1 MATCRCQSVYR
12 DLDYSRAA
20 DHPGVIACRL
30 ESNPGCGFV
39 RLQVSVVSP
48 GDYNC
53 AQRMGLTS
61 GTKLGPYEILSP
73 LGAGGMGEVYLAR
86 DTRLGRDVA
95 VKVLPAH
102 LSSNPDLRQRM
113 EREAK
118 AISSLNHPHICTLH
132 DVGSQD
138 GVEFLVMERLEG
150 ETLAD
155 RLHRGALPLDEALI
169 IGIQIADALDKAHA
183 RGIVHRDLK
192 PANIMLTKN
201 GPKLM
206 DFGLAKPAPVLS
218 SASGAGSLTPS
229 TPTMSVTALSGS
241 ASPLTQKGTV
251 VGTFQYMAPEVL
263 QGAEADAR
271 SDIFSFGCV
280 IYEAVTGRRAFEGKS
295 QFSVLGAILD
305 KEPERISAVR
315 PSSPPRVDETVCR
328 CLAKNPEQRYGCMH
342 DVKIQ
347 LQALAEAG
355 PQAAGAQAERMEH
368 APARLRLAWL
378 VAGIATLIAFSVGIA
393 YIFQAPKPPPVVRSS
408 ILPPAGT
415 AFVTML
421 PSSGPAVL
429 SPDGTRLAFTAR
441 DEKGRVL
448 LYVRPLTSLTA
459 QPLPGTEDASYPFW
473 SPDSREVGFFVPGKL
488 RKTSASGGPPQ
499 NVCDAVNGRGG
510 AWGQDMIVFTP
521 SASQPLLRV
530 PVAGG
535 TPEPASK
542 LDTSRV
548 ENSHRW
554 PWFLPDGKHFLFW
567 ARSSR
572 GTQESMLY
580 VGEPGSLQAKALMKS
595 ESTAVYASGHLLFM
609 RDQSLMAQPFDPR
622 RIELS
627 GEPVPIAEHVAV
639 NGATARP
646 LFTASQTGTLVY
658 QSGET
663 SGGWN
668 LLWFDRS
675 GKQTGSIAQV
685 DRYLNPALSPD
696 GNRLAVMI
704 FAGAQGI
711 GDIWVFDL
719 TRGTSTRLTF
729 GGDSHSNPVWTPDGK
744 TVFYASTAKGPPH
757 IYAKAAD
764 GSGPERSVLETPDTV
779 ELSRSFSPDG
789 RFLVYER
796 RLAKSE
802 TGYHL
807 WALPLFGDGKPFPI
821 VQDASDESL
830 PAVSPDGKW
839 MAYRSNESGRQEI
852 YITAFPAGGA
862 KWQVST
868 NGGTAAKWRRDG
880 KELFFLD
887 PTDKIVAVDVNASG
901 NAVRLGTP
909 RDLFQTIGIQREYG
923 PFDVTAD
930 GKKFLLNSGN
940 LKEGS
945 DPFTLVLNW
954 PAELKK

>member
-1 MATCRCQSVYR
+1 MA
-12 DLDYSRAA
+12 
-20 DHPGVIACRL
+20 
-30 ESNPGCGFV
+30 
-39 RLQVSVVSP
+39 
-48 GDYNC
+48 
-53 AQRMGLTS
+53 LTP
-61 GTKLGPYEILSP
+61 GTKLGPYEILSV

-95 VKVLPAH
+95 IKVLPAH
-102 LSSNPDLRQRM
+102 LSSDPDLRQRM

-138 GVEFLVMERLEG
+138 GVDFLVMERLQG

-155 RLHRGALPLDEALI
+155 RLHRGALPLDEALN

-192 PANIMLTKN
+192 PANIMLTEN

-206 DFGLAKPAPVLS
+206 DFGLAKPAPGVS

-229 TPTMSVTALSGS
+229 TPTMSVAALSGS
-241 ASPLTQKGTV
+241 ASPLTQKGTL

-305 KEPERISAVR
+305 REPERVSAAR
-315 PSSPPRVDETVCR
+315 PSSPPRLDETVGR
-328 CLAKNPEQRYGCMH
+328 CLAKNPDQRYGCMH
-342 DVKIQ
+342 DVRIQ
-347 LQALAEAG
+347 LEALSQAG
-355 PQAAGAQAERMEH
+355 PQAGFTPAGSLKPSPSAT
-368 APARLRLAWL
+368 RLPWL
-378 VAGIATLIAFSVGIA
+378 VAGIAALVALGVGAA
-393 YIFQAPKPPPVVRSS
+393 YIFQAPQPTPVVQAS
-408 ILPPAGT
+408 ILPPVGT

-421 PSSGPAVL
+421 PSSGPPVL

-441 DEKGRVL
+441 DDRSKAL
-448 LYVRPLTSLTA
+448 LYVRSLTSLTA
-459 QPLPGTEDASYPFW
+459 QPLPGTDDAIYPFW
-473 SPDSREVGFFVPGKL
+473 SPDSRELGFFADGKL
-488 RKTSASGGPPQ
+488 KKINAGGGPPQ
-499 NVCDAVNGRGG
+499 NVCEAVNGRGG
-510 AWGQDMIVFTP
+510 AWSQDGTIVFTP
-521 SASQPLLRV
+521 SATQGLFRV
-530 PVAGG
+530 SAAGG
-535 TPEPASK
+535 TPEAASK
-542 LDTSRV
+542 LDSSRG

-567 ARSSR
+567 ARSSH
-572 GTQESMLY
+572 GSQESQLF
-580 VGEPGSLQAKALMKS
+580 VGQLGTLQAKAIGKN
-595 ESTAVYASGHLLFM
+595 ESVAVYASGHILFM
-609 RDQSLMAQPFDPR
+609 RDQSLMAQPFDLR
-622 RIELS
+622 RVEPS

-646 LFTASQTGTLVY
+646 LFSASQTGALIY
-658 QSGET
+658 QSGES
-663 SGGWN
+663 SGGWD
-668 LLWFDRS
+668 LLWFDRD
-675 GKQTGSIAQV
+675 GKRTGAIAQA
-685 DRYLNPALSPD
+685 DRYLAPTLSPD
-696 GNRLAVMI
+696 GKSLAVMI

-744 TVFYASTAKGPPH
+744 TIFYASTAKGPPH

-764 GSGPERSVLETPDTV
+764 GSGPERAVLENTDAV
-779 ELSRSFSPDG
+779 ELPWSPSPDG
-789 RFLVYER
+789 RFLVYQR
-796 RLAKSE
+796 RTANE

-807 WALPLFGDGKPFPI
+807 WVLPLSGDGKPFPI
-821 VQDASDESL
+821 LQDAFDERA
-830 PAVSPDGKW
+830 PAVSPEGKW
-839 MAYRSNESGRQEI
+839 MAYESSESGRREI

-868 NGGTAAKWRRDG
+868 DGGTAAKWRRDG

-909 RDLFQTIGIQREYG
+909 HDLFQTVGIQREYG

-940 LKEGS
+940 LREGS

-954 PAELKK
+954 PVELKK

>member
-1 MATCRCQSVYR
+1 V
-12 DLDYSRAA
+12 
-20 DHPGVIACRL
+20 
-30 ESNPGCGFV
+30 
-39 RLQVSVVSP
+39 
-48 GDYNC
+48 
-53 AQRMGLTS
+53 GLTA
-61 GTKLGPYEILSP
+61 GTKLGPYEIKEP
-73 LGAGGMGEVYLAR
+73 LGAGGMGEVYRAL

-95 VKVLPAH
+95 IKVLPAH
-102 LSSNPDLRQRM
+102 LSSNPDLKQRM
-113 EREAK
+113 EREAR

-138 GVEFLVMERLEG
+138 GVDFLVMEHLEG

-155 RLHRGALPLDEALI
+155 RLHRGALPLDEALK
-169 IGIQIADALDKAHA
+169 IGIQIADALDKAHG

-206 DFGLAKPAPVLS
+206 DFGLAKPAPGLS

-229 TPTMSVTALSGS
+229 TPTMSVAALSGS

-263 QGAEADAR
+263 QGGEADAR

-280 IYEAVTGRRAFEGKS
+280 IYEMVTGRRAFEGKS

-315 PSSPPRVDETVCR
+315 PSSPPRLDETVSC
-328 CLAKNPEQRYGCMH
+328 CLAKNPDQRYGCMH
-342 DVKIQ
+342 DVRIQ
-347 LQALAEAG
+347 LEALAEAG
-355 PQAAGAQAERMEH
+355 PHAAGAQAEPVRSG
-368 APARLRLAWL
+368 PASPLPWL
-378 VAGIATLIAFSVGIA
+378 VAGISVLAALIVGA
-393 YIFQAPKPPPVVRSS
+393 VYIFQAPKATPVVRSS
-408 ILPPAGT
+408 ILPPADT

-421 PSSGPAVL
+421 PSSGPPVL

-441 DEKGRVL
+441 DEKSRVL

-488 RKTSASGGPPQ
+488 KRISASGGPAQ

-510 AWGQDMIVFTP
+510 AWGQDVIVFTP
-521 SASQPLLRV
+521 SATQPLFWVLA
-530 PVAGG
+530 AGG

-542 LDTSRV
+542 FDPSRA

-572 GTQESMLY
+572 GSQESQLF
-580 VGEPGSLQAKALMKS
+580 VGDVGSLQAKPLAKS

-622 RIELS
+622 RLELS

-639 NGATARP
+639 NGATAHP
-646 LFTASQTGTLVY
+646 LFTASQTGTLLY

-668 LLWFDRS
+668 LLWFDRD
-675 GKQTGSIAQV
+675 GKRTGSIAQV
-685 DRYLNPALSPD
+685 DRYLFPTLSPD

-704 FAGAQGI
+704 FSGAQGI
-711 GDIWVFDL
+711 GDVWIFDL
-719 TRGTSTRLTF
+719 ARGTSTRLTF
-729 GGDSHSNPVWTPDGK
+729 GGASHVNPVWTPDGK
-744 TVFYASTAKGPPH
+744 NIFYGSTAKGPPH
-757 IYAKAAD
+757 IYTKAAD
-764 GSGPERSVLETPDTV
+764 GSGPERIVLESADTV
-779 ELSRSFSPDG
+779 ELPQSFSPDG
-789 RFLVYER
+789 RFLVYGRHMSKTE
-796 RLAKSE
+796 AGS
-802 TGYHL
+802 HL
-807 WALPLFGDGKPFPI
+807 WVLPLSGDGKPFPI
-821 VQDASDESL
+821 VQDVFDESS

-839 MAYRSNESGRQEI
+839 MVYQSNESGRREI
-852 YITAFPAGGA
+852 YVTAFPAGGA

-868 NGGTAAKWRRDG
+868 SGGTSAKWRGDG

-887 PTDKIVAVDVNASG
+887 PTDKVVGVDVNASG

-909 RDLFQTIGIQREYG
+909 HDLFQTVGIQREYG
-923 PFDVTAD
+923 PFDVSAD

>member
-1 MATCRCQSVYR
+1 MA
-12 DLDYSRAA
+12 LAA
-20 DHPGVIACRL
+20 
-30 ESNPGCGFV
+30 
-39 RLQVSVVSP
+39 
-48 GDYNC
+48 
-53 AQRMGLTS
+53 
-61 GTKLGPYEILSP
+61 GTKLGPYEIQAP
-73 LGAGGMGEVYLAR
+73 LGAGGMGEVYRAR

-95 VKVLPAH
+95 IKVLPAH
-102 LSSNPDLRQRM
+102 LSDNPDLKQRM
-113 EREAK
+113 EREAR

-138 GVEFLVMERLEG
+138 GVAFLVMEYLEG

-155 RLHRGALPLDEALI
+155 RLHRGELPLDEALK
-169 IGIQIADALDKAHA
+169 IGIQIAGALDKAHA

-206 DFGLAKPAPVLS
+206 DFGLAKPAPGLS
-218 SASGAGSLTPS
+218 AASGASPLTPS
-229 TPTMSVTALSGS
+229 TPTMSVAALSGS
-241 ASPLTQKGTV
+241 ASPLTQRGTV

-280 IYEAVTGRRAFEGKS
+280 LYEIFTGRRAFEGKS

-305 KEPERISAVR
+305 KEPERISVVM
-315 PSSPPRVDETVCR
+315 PTSPPRLDETVWR
-328 CLAKNPEQRYGCMH
+328 CLTKNPEQRYGCMH
-342 DVKIQ
+342 DVRIQ
-347 LQALAEAG
+347 LEALAEGG
-355 PQAAGAQAERMEH
+355 PQAGDMPAESAKH
-368 APARLRLAWL
+368 GPSGSGLAWV
-378 VAGIATLIAFSVGIA
+378 VAGIAVLVALGVGAI
-393 YIFQAPKPPPVVRSS
+393 YVFQAPKAASVVRSS
-408 ILPPAGT
+408 ILPPTGT

-421 PSSGPAVL
+421 PSSGPPVL

-441 DEKGRVL
+441 DEKSKVL

-459 QPLPGTEDASYPFW
+459 QPLPGTEDATYPFW

-488 RKTSASGGPPQ
+488 KRISAGGGPPQ
-499 NVCDAVNGRGG
+499 NVCDAVSGRGG
-510 AWGQDMIVFTP
+510 TWGQDGVIVFTP
-521 SASQPLLRV
+521 SATQPLFRV
-530 PVAGG
+530 AAAGG
-535 TPEPASK
+535 TPEPASRFD
-542 LDTSRV
+542 LSRAD
-548 ENSHRW
+548 NSHRW

-572 GTQESMLY
+572 GSQESQLF
-580 VGEPGSLQAKALMKS
+580 VGELGSLQAKALAKS

-658 QSGET
+658 QNGET

-668 LLWFDRS
+668 LLWFNRD

-685 DRYLNPALSPD
+685 DRYLGATLSPD

-704 FAGAQGI
+704 YAGAQGI
-711 GDIWVFDL
+711 GDIWIFDL

-729 GGDSHSNPVWTPDGK
+729 GGDSHLNPLWTPDGK
-744 TVFYASTAKGPPH
+744 TVFYSSTAKGPPH

-764 GSGPERSVLETPDTV
+764 GSGPERSVLESTDTV
-779 ELSRSFSPDG
+779 ELPRSFSPDG

-796 RLAKSE
+796 RMAKSE

-807 WALPLFGDGKPFPI
+807 WVLPLSGDGKPFPI
-821 VQDASDESL
+821 VQDAFDESL

-868 NGGTAAKWRRDG
+868 NGGTSAKWRRDS

-909 RDLFQTIGIQREYG
+909 HDLFQTVGIQREYG
-923 PFDVTAD
+923 AFDVTAD

-945 DPFTLVLNW
+945 DPFTLVLYW
-954 PAELKK
+954 PTELKK

>member
-1 MATCRCQSVYR
+1 
-12 DLDYSRAA
+12 
-20 DHPGVIACRL
+20 
-30 ESNPGCGFV
+30 
-39 RLQVSVVSP
+39 
-48 GDYNC
+48 
-53 AQRMGLTS
+53 MGLAA
-61 GTKLGPYEILSP
+61 GTKLGPYEIQAP
-73 LGAGGMGEVYLAR
+73 LGAGGMGEVYRAC
-86 DTRLGRDVA
+86 DARLGREVA
-95 VKVLPAH
+95 IKVLPAH

-138 GVEFLVMERLEG
+138 GVDFLVMELLEG
-150 ETLAD
+150 ETLAE
-155 RLHRGALPLDEALI
+155 RLQRGALPLDEALKTA
-169 IGIQIADALDKAHA
+169 IQIADALDKAHA

-206 DFGLAKPAPVLS
+206 DFGLAKPAPGLGAV
-218 SASGAGSLTPS
+218 SGAGSLTPS
-229 TPTMSVTALSGS
+229 TPTMTVAALSGS
-241 ASPLTQKGTV
+241 ASPLTQKGTL

-271 SDIFSFGCV
+271 SDIFSFGCA
-280 IYEAVTGRRAFEGKS
+280 IYEMVTGRRAFEGKS

-305 KEPERISAVR
+305 KEPERISAAR
-315 PSSPPRVDETVCR
+315 PSSPPRLDETVRR
-328 CLAKNPEQRYGCMH
+328 CLVKNPEQRYGCMH
-342 DVKIQ
+342 DVRIQ
-347 LQALAEAG
+347 LEALADSG
-355 PQAAGAQAERMEH
+355 LQPRSAESSK
-368 APARLRLAWL
+368 PGQSRLPWL
-378 VAGIATLIAFSVGIA
+378 IAGIVAFAALGVGAA
-393 YIFQAPKPPPVVRSS
+393 YLFQAPKSALVVRSS

-421 PSSGPAVL
+421 PSSGPPVL
-429 SPDGTRLAFTAR
+429 SPDGTRLTFTAR
-441 DEKGRVL
+441 DEKSRVL

-473 SPDSREVGFFVPGKL
+473 SRDSREVGFFVPGKL
-488 RKTSASGGPPQ
+488 KKINADGGPAQ
-499 NVCDAVNGRGG
+499 SVCDAVNGRGG
-510 AWGQDMIVFTP
+510 AWGHDVIVFTP
-521 SASQPLLRV
+521 SATQPLFRV
-530 PVAGG
+530 SATGG
-535 TPEPASK
+535 SPEPASK
-542 LDTSRV
+542 FDPSRA

-554 PWFLPDGKHFLFW
+554 PSFLPDGKHFLFW

-572 GTQESMLY
+572 GSQESQLF
-580 VGEPGSLQAKALMKS
+580 VGDVGSLQAKALAKS

-622 RIELS
+622 RLELA

-668 LLWFDRS
+668 LLWFDRD
-675 GKQTGSIAQV
+675 GKRTGSIAQV
-685 DRYLNPALSPD
+685 DRYLFPTLSPD

-704 FAGAQGI
+704 FSGAQGI
-711 GDIWVFDL
+711 GDIWIFDL
-719 TRGTSTRLTF
+719 ARGTSTRLTF
-729 GGDSHSNPVWTPDGK
+729 GGASHLNPVWTPDGK
-744 TVFYASTAKGPPH
+744 NIFYGSTAKGPPH

-764 GSGPERSVLETPDTV
+764 GSGPERMVLESADTV
-779 ELSRSFSPDG
+779 ELPQSFSPDG
-789 RFLVYER
+789 HFLVYGR
-796 RLAKSE
+796 HMAKTEAGS
-802 TGYHL
+802 HL
-807 WALPLFGDGKPFPI
+807 WVLPLSGDGKPFPI
-821 VQDASDESL
+821 VQDAFDESS

-839 MAYRSNESGRQEI
+839 MVYQSNESGRREV

-868 NGGTAAKWRRDG
+868 NGGTSAKWRRDG

-887 PTDKIVAVDVNASG
+887 PTDKVVAVDVNASG

-909 RDLFQTIGIQREYG
+909 HDLFQTVGVQREYG
-923 PFDVTAD
+923 PLDVTAD